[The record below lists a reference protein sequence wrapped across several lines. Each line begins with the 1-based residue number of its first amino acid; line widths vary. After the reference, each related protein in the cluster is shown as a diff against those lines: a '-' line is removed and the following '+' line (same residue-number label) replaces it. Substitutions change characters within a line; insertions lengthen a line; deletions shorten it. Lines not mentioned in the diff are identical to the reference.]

1 MNQQNGSRRRPK
13 ISLRVKTFVAL
24 LIVGVPVI
32 AIYMLAMYFGGTNLR
47 EFYVGTRFESLA
59 QWMADEVRVG
69 FSAEISEASSLALTP
84 TLLTAVRE
92 ANDSYKGK
100 DLETIRAEI
109 GKIDEE
115 WIASPKINDR
125 IRKYLSNP
133 ASQYLQSIL
142 NLRSHKY
149 VEIFVTD
156 EQGAIV
162 GATGK
167 TTDFYQADEE
177 WWRKTFNRGNG
188 RSIVEGVGLDE
199 STGVVAATIAVP
211 VRDPESKTVIGIL
224 KVVLRADHLF
234 HAVNALRVA
243 ESGYAGLMTKD
254 GQLLATSAPLQPGR
268 VSSDFWRT
276 IVAQGKGWANAIDE
290 TGVENVLGF
299 AVIDTSNIGGE
310 AILTGGKWYVFFRQQ
325 EGEAHKRIS
334 TFAWQVS
341 SLGLFLLLIIC
352 VLGFYATNWIVM
364 PIRLL
369 REEAQYIAQGD
380 LGRRVEIHTNDEIE
394 LLADEINIMSERLQE
409 THANLENKI
418 EERTEELSEANKRLE
433 AQRGVLMKVN
443 KQLMKASTLKSQFLA
458 DICDGLNN
466 PVANIIRLAEVVI
479 EKSADELDETQKD
492 YLNDVLSNAKHLS
505 QLIDEVFMLAKAASG
520 KMKLNISNIAVQ
532 QALRDTYDTVK
543 ALVSEKNIKF
553 EFDLDDDPGEVSAD
567 GNLFKHIVFNL
578 YTNAIKYSKINGI
591 VTVSAARKDDAI
603 EISVA
608 DEGIGIR
615 PEDQDRIFYE
625 FERVEDS
632 QAPYNEGSGTG
643 LAMAQRIVEMHG
655 GKIWVESEYGKGST
669 FIFTIPLEQQ

>member
-24 LIVGVPVI
+24 LIVGAPVI
-32 AIYMLAMYFGGTNLR
+32 AVYLLAMYFGGINIR
-47 EFYVGTRFESLA
+47 EYYIGTRFQSLA
-59 QWMADEVRVG
+59 QWMSAEIKAG
-69 FSAEISEASSLALTP
+69 FSAEMSEANSLALTP
-84 TLLTAVRE
+84 ALLTAVRE
-92 ANDSYKGK
+92 ANGSYNGK
-100 DLETIRAEI
+100 DPETIQAEI
-109 GKIDEE
+109 RKFDEE

-125 IRKYLSNP
+125 IRGYLSNP

-142 NLRSHKY
+142 NLRSFKY

-167 TTDFYQADEE
+167 TTDFYQADEQ
-177 WWRKTFNRGNG
+177 WWRKAFNRGNG

-199 STGVVAATIAVP
+199 STGVEAATIAVP

-234 HAVNALRVA
+234 RSVNALRVA

-254 GQLLATSAPLQPGR
+254 GKLLATSAPLHPGR
-268 VSSDFWRT
+268 VSSDFWHT
-276 IVAQGKGWANAIDE
+276 IVAQGEGWANATDE
-290 TGVENVLGF
+290 KGETNVLGF
-299 AVIDTSNIGGE
+299 AVLDTNDIDGE
-310 AILTGGKWYVFFRQQ
+310 ALLTGCKWYVFFRQDQ
-325 EGEAHKRIS
+325 SEAHKRIS
-334 TFAWQVS
+334 TFAWQLS

-394 LLADEINIMSERLQE
+394 LLAEEINIMSERLKE
-409 THANLENKI
+409 THSNLEQNI

-466 PVANIIRLAEVVI
+466 PVTNIIRLAEVVI
-479 EKSADELDETQKD
+479 EKSADKLDETQKD
-492 YLNDVLSNAKHLS
+492 YLSDVLSNARHLR
-505 QLIDEVFMLAKAASG
+505 QLINEVFTLAKATSG

-532 QALRDTYDTVK
+532 QVLRDTYETVK
-543 ALVSEKNIKF
+543 ALASEKNIKF
-553 EFDLDDDPGEVSAD
+553 EFDLDSDSGEVNAD
-567 GNLFKHIVFNL
+567 GNLFRHIVFNL
-578 YTNAIKYSKINGI
+578 YTNAIKYSRINGM
-591 VTVSAARKDDAI
+591 VTVSAVRKDDAI

-608 DEGIGIR
+608 DGGVGIR
-615 PEDQDRIFYE
+615 PEDQGRIFYE

-632 QAPYNEGSGTG
+632 QVPYNEGSGMG
-643 LAMAQRIVEMHG
+643 LALAQRFVEMHG
-655 GKIWVESEYGKGST
+655 GEIWVESEYGKGSK
-669 FIFTIPLEQQ
+669 FIFTIPLEH